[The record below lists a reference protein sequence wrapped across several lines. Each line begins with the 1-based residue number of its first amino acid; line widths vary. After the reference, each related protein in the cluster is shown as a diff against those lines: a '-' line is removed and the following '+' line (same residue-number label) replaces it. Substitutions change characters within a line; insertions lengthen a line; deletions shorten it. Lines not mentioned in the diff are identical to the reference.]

1 MSLKQRHIEILNL
14 IIIVE
19 KSTPKIPPI
28 LQIPWKL
35 PTIFFSNFS
44 WIEIDCVLMEILIT
58 LNDIENTTK
67 EATINQIDGAKPTE
81 SKDNKKVKL
90 ATWSG
95 IRLSNFETNQPESGI
110 PIIAL
115 AGITISKFPK
125 VFSSRLKLSFI
136 VGILEAQVEKQIPE
150 RRKYAERAILCF
162 CLFSNSFISCAKLR
176 QSVLKIRIFFHQILI
191 KI

>member
-1 MSLKQRHIEILNL
+1 MQAEGQPKYPLLYSLQGFQYGELLLAEAERAAWGGSTAAEGREACAQVAQRAA
-14 IIIVE
+14 
-19 KSTPKIPPI
+19 
-28 LQIPWKL
+28 Q
-35 PTIFFSNFS
+35 
-44 WIEIDCVLMEILIT
+44 T
-58 LNDIENTTK
+58 L
-67 EATINQIDGAKPTE
+67 AWA
-81 SKDNKKVKL
+81 
-90 ATWSG
+90 
-95 IRLSNFETNQPESGI
+95 ETNQPESGI

-162 CLFSNSFISCAKLR
+162 CLFSNSFISSAKLR